1 MNGSRMSSR
10 HLGQQPYVIV
20 DRVAAMSAEAPLDVN
35 VSGTGEP
42 LLLIHGGVNRD
53 QTWGPQESLAERW
66 KVMVPARR
74 GYPPSPPA
82 ERQDYEADAR
92 DIAGLLATEPAHCA
106 GFSYGGVGLAVAA
119 AAHPSRV
126 LSLTL
131 IEPPLF
137 AVAADQPAVQEF
149 MALAAA
155 YTGDD
160 PEARE
165 KARVAFEEVARIRFP
180 DHPEQERA
188 FAEARRLAPGL
199 RPPGTAR
206 PDLGAIAAAGV
217 PSLVVSGDHHTAIE
231 AVCDALAE
239 QLGAERLK
247 IAGRGHAVQHAPGF
261 NERFERFLRTT
272 AG

>member
-1 MNGSRMSSR
+1 VSGR
-10 HLGQQPYVIV
+10 
-20 DRVAAMSAEAPLDVN
+20 APLDVRI
-35 VSGTGEP
+35 SGEGER
-42 LLLIHGGVNRD
+42 LLLVHGGVNRE
-53 QTWGPQESLAERW
+53 QTWGAQEPLAERW
-66 KVMVPARR
+66 RLVMPARR

-82 ERQDYEADAR
+82 ERQDYDVDAR
-92 DIAGLLATEPAHCA
+92 DIAALLADGPAHCV

-119 AAHPSRV
+119 AADPSRL

-199 RPPGTAR
+199 RPPGEAR
-206 PDLGAIAAAGV
+206 PDLAAVAASGV
-217 PSLVVSGDHHTAIE
+217 PALIVSGDHHPAIE

-239 QLGAERLK
+239 RLSAERLRL
-247 IAGRGHAVQHAPGF
+247 AGRGHAVQHVPSF
-261 NERFERFLRTT
+261 NDHFERFLRTA